1 MATPLPARPS
11 LDWLRKRAKLSLKQ
25 LRLTRPT
32 AKLADA
38 QLALAR
44 EHGFSS
50 WRSLKAEIDART
62 TSPAPPAESPTEEL
76 IAEFLQLIS
85 TGELPRIRQ
94 LLKENPGLI
103 NATGPHPHWGGR
115 PQPLHVAIES
125 GRQPVIDLLLRSGA
139 DANGSNAE
147 YDHWSPMMIAIGK
160 KRLPAQQA
168 LLKRGARI
176 GVVEALMKGDD
187 RTVLRLLKPGPSAL
201 PVAPNQGSL
210 LMFARTTKAIDRLLA
225 LGVSAEMKD
234 HWGTSPIEAFSRLG
248 AKGRPLVRHL
258 QGRGVSATPAEFA
271 RMGDRAALAA
281 LAKTRPDTLS
291 DPAVLLGAVDFRH
304 HALVRWLIK
313 QGADPNAR
321 STVQSK
327 QTALHAAAWNG
338 DLPMVKLLVAAGA
351 DPEARDQQYDA
362 TPLGWAE
369 TSIDISKNEKCQD
382 VVDWLSGQLQRGGSP
397 VPPEDVPAKRVEWK
411 PIMEAAFNGD
421 PKTVEKLLKQG
432 TDPNILSNS
441 TQRHRPLHRAIERKK
456 TLPKHRGHDEVVQV
470 LLKYGADPMRRALET
485 RLTALCLAGT
495 DEPRFVPFILPYAK
509 ELDLFHAAVILDL
522 PRVNRL
528 LASGVSPKVADINTM
543 TALHYCAASAMFAL
557 SPRHEE
563 TQQAVMKALVA
574 AGGELNV
581 PHAFGHE
588 TVWTISP
595 MYYATGYHDNPGLTE
610 LLLDLG
616 AEPDDG
622 ESVWHASD
630 EGHEKALEV
639 LARRISP
646 AKLATITTDAL
657 PGQLRWGKTRG
668 AAWLLAH
675 GADPNILH
683 KQSGDAALH
692 AVAKVGSSEK
702 IVTLIL
708 AHGARKD
715 LKNREGFT
723 AREVAKRAGNTAIL
737 KTL

>member
-1 MATPLPARPS
+1 MSTPLPARPS
-11 LDWLRKRAKLSLKQ
+11 LDWLRKRAKVILKQ
-25 LRLTRPT
+25 LRGTHPSAR
-32 AKLADA
+32 LAEA

-50 WRSLKAEIDART
+50 WRALKAEVDSRI
-62 TSPAPPAESPTEEL
+62 TSPATPAEPPSEEL
-76 IAEFLQLIS
+76 VAEFLQLIS
-85 TGELPRIRQ
+85 AGELPRIRQ
-94 LLKENPGLI
+94 MLAANPGLV
-103 NATGPHPHWGGR
+103 NTTGPHPHWGGR

-125 GRQPVIDLLLRSGA
+125 GRLSVIDLLLRAGA

-160 KRLPAQQA
+160 KKLGTQQA

-201 PVAPNQGSL
+201 PVPPNQGSL
-210 LMFARTTKAIDRLLA
+210 LMFARTTKAIDRLLD
-225 LGVSAEMKD
+225 LGISAEMKD

-248 AKGRPLVRHL
+248 PKGRPLVRHL
-258 QGRGVSATPAEFA
+258 QERGVLAAPAEFA

-281 LAKTRPDTLS
+281 IASSTPDLLK
-291 DPAVLLGAVDFRH
+291 DPAVLLGAVDLRNH
-304 HALVRWLIK
+304 SLVRWLLK

-321 STVQSK
+321 STTQSK
-327 QTALHAAAWNG
+327 QTVLHSAAWNG
-338 DLPMVKLLVAAGA
+338 DLAMVKLLVAAGA
-351 DPEARDQQYDA
+351 DPEARDKQYDA

-369 TSIDISKNEKCQD
+369 TSIDISRNEKCQE
-382 VVDWLSGQLQRGGSP
+382 VVDWLSQQSRKGELSISG
-397 VPPEDVPAKRVEWK
+397 EDKPASRAEWK
-411 PIMEAAFNGD
+411 PIMDAAFNGD
-421 PKTVEKLLKQG
+421 PVTVEKLLKKG

-456 TLPKHRGHDEVVQV
+456 TLPKHRGHDEVVQL

-495 DEPRFVPFILPYAK
+495 DEPRFVPFILPYVK
-509 ELDLFHAAVILDL
+509 ELDLFHAAAILDL
-522 PRVNRL
+522 PRVNQL
-528 LASGVSPKVADINTM
+528 LASGVSPKVADVNTM

-557 SPRHEE
+557 SPGQQE
-563 TQQAVMKALVA
+563 TQHAVIKALVA
-574 AGGELNV
+574 AGGALNV

-595 MYYATGYHDNPGLTE
+595 LYYATGYHDNPGLTE

-639 LARRISP
+639 LARRIP
-646 AKLATITTDAL
+646 TAKLVTITTDAL

-692 AVAKVGSSEK
+692 AAAKAGSSEK
-702 IVTLIL
+702 IVKLIL

-715 LKNREGFT
+715 LKNREGLT
-723 AREVAKRAGNTAIL
+723 ARELAKNAGNSTLL
-737 KTL
+737 KLL